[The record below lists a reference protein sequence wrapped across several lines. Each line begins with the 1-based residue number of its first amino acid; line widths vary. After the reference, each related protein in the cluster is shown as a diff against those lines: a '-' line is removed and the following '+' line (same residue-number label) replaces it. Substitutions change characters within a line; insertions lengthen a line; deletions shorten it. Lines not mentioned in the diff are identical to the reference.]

1 MKYEVWSHRFAE
13 DIIKANQPLTSLW
26 QEIIEV
32 LADISDDAIINEFR
46 DPPEFMPHR
55 RRKDD
60 KPAKR
65 PKSKKSLS
73 VALNNLIDDGLS
85 ARSWIPQSAIFQ
97 ADEESD
103 KAWRLDFSK
112 KASETKGEV
121 SGFAVEVAFNH
132 GEAIAW
138 NLMKPSIAAE
148 INHVDVQT
156 DIGVGI
162 GVVITA
168 TENLKK
174 AGDFDNAV
182 GTYEKVKRYLNPMF
196 QKLTVPIIL
205 VGLEA
210 PESFHVKNHEIVIG
224 KFEPKSRSR

>member
-1 MKYEVWSHRFAE
+1 M
-13 DIIKANQPLTSLW
+13 
-26 QEIIEV
+26 
-32 LADISDDAIINEFR
+32 AI
-46 DPPEFMPHR
+46 
-55 RRKDD
+55 
-60 KPAKR
+60 
-65 PKSKKSLS
+65 
-73 VALNNLIDDGLS
+73 
-85 ARSWIPQSAIFQ
+85 
-97 ADEESD
+97 
-103 KAWRLDFSK
+103 
-112 KASETKGEV
+112 
-121 SGFAVEVAFNH
+121 EVAFNH

-210 PESFHVKNHEIVIG
+210 PESFHVKNHEIVMG
-224 KFEPKSRSR
+224 KFESKSRSR